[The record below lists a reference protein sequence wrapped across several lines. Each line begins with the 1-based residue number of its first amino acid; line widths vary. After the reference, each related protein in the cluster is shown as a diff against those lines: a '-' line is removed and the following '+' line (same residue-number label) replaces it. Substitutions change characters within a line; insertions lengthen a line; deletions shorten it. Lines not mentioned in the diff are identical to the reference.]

1 MARAFYI
8 GVGGTAR
15 RAKNVY
21 LGVDGKARKV
31 KKIYVGVDGKA
42 RLVYQI
48 SVTGIKLTWVIGA
61 FDGRRHND
69 EKDVW
74 QKPTI
79 FKATITPDN
88 AIDKT
93 LKWSLEGSKCIGTKI
108 NNTEYSVSPK
118 NSWYNSGQAILTVQS
133 ADGPTVRVRITV
145 KYGYVSVNT
154 SQYGMLSEQTSYIDS
169 IEFI

>member
-42 RLVYQI
+42 RLAYTDRV
-48 SVTGIKLTWVIGA
+48 SVAGIKLTWRIGG
-61 FDGRRHND
+61 FDGKKHND
-69 EKDVW
+69 EKYVW
-74 QKPTI
+74 QQPTK
-79 FKATITPDN
+79 FTATITPEN
-88 AIDKT
+88 ATDKT
-93 LKWSLEGSKCIGTKI
+93 LKWSLSGNCTGAKI
-108 NNTEYSVSPK
+108 NNTEYRVSPNK
-118 NSWYNSGQAILTVQS
+118 TGQAILTVQS
-133 ADGPTVRVRITV
+133 ADGPTVRVQITM
-145 KYGYVSVNT
+145 KYGYVST
-154 SQYGMLSEQTSYIDS
+154 YSPQYGALSAPTTYIDS